1 MSLHVDVTGSGAPLV
16 MLHGWGMHGGI
27 WGNVVPQ
34 LAQRFRVHCVDLPGH
49 GYSRVEKG
57 EGIRDKG
64 NPPGREGRAA
74 GAGWA
79 SPFPLPSS
87 LFSLPPSPFS
97 LDAIV
102 DELSRHFD
110 KPVTIC
116 GWSLGG
122 QVAMRWAQ
130 LFPAQVEK
138 LVLVASTPCFVQRA
152 GWQCALA
159 AEILQEFAHAMSQ
172 HYQFTLKRFLTL
184 QLRGSEAE
192 RELLA
197 DLRIRMFSRGEPDMA
212 ALHGG
217 LQILRDTDLRAMLP
231 QMAQAAMVIAGE
243 RDMLIPPAAADYL
256 ARQLPDARLVSIR
269 GAAHVPF
276 LSHPEIFVE
285 QIMSFLHE

>member
-1 MSLHVDVTGSGAPLV
+1 MAALHVESQGSGAPLV

-27 WGNVVPQ
+27 WGNVVPR

-49 GYSRVEKG
+49 GAS
-57 EGIRDKG
+57 
-64 NPPGREGRAA
+64 A
-74 GAGWA
+74 GLAQYD
-79 SPFPLPSS
+79 
-87 LFSLPPSPFS
+87 
-97 LDAIV
+97 LDAV
-102 DELSRHFD
+102 VQRLAQDFSE
-110 KPVTIC
+110 PVILC

-152 GWQCALA
+152 GWQYALA
-159 AEILQEFAHAMSQ
+159 EEVLQEFAHALSQ
-172 HYQFTLKRFLTL
+172 HYQLTLKRFLTL

-197 DLRIRMFSRGEPDMA
+197 DLRSRMFSRGKPDMA

-217 LQILRDTDLRAMLP
+217 LRILRDTDLRAILP
-231 QMAQAAMVIAGE
+231 QLAQAALVIAGE
-243 RDMLIPPAAADYL
+243 RDMLIPPAASDYL
-256 ARQLPDARLVSIR
+256 VRQLPDARLAVTK

-276 LSHPEIFVE
+276 LSHPQIFVE
-285 QIMSFLHE
+285 QLMGFLHE